1 MLNWRYHFLSLGA
14 VFLAL
19 ALGIIVGIGLSDS
32 GAIETG
38 QTDLISDIRTNLDEL
53 STRNS
58 ELERQQSISSTFQ
71 KDVYPFLIG
80 GRLQG
85 RQYALVMSS
94 TVPDEMRESVVSSI
108 NVAGA
113 QVVSTTVLDPRFDA
127 EKLAEEINAGMAADP
142 AFHAVDPVTASS
154 WAGEALATEIGKGG
168 GTRFLELLKG
178 TFVVSTGGN
187 YAAPV
192 NGVILLTYADNEQ
205 APTYADFEKAFATVL
220 RKGTVRVVAGE
231 ATTAP
236 VSEIAMFQN
245 TETSTIDNLDSRIG
259 LISLVFAL
267 GGEGGSFG
275 VKQTADMLIPILRE
289 PRPLPP
295 AAP

>member
-1 MLNWRYHFLSLGA
+1 MLNWRYHFLSLAA

-38 QTDLISDIRTNLDEL
+38 QTDLISDIRANLDEL

-58 ELERQQSISSTFQ
+58 QLEREQAINSTFQ

-94 TVPDEMRESVVSSI
+94 TVPEEIRDSVVSSI

-113 QVVSTTVLDPRFDA
+113 QVISTTVLDPRFNAGEMA
-127 EKLAEEINAGMAADP
+127 EKINEAMAADP
-142 AFHAVDPVTASS
+142 AFSKVDAATAAG
-154 WAGEALATEIGKGG
+154 WAGEALAPEIA
-168 GTRFLELLKG
+168 RVAEPRLLQLLKG
-178 TFVVSTGGN
+178 SFVTSFSGN

-205 APTYADFEKAFATVL
+205 APAYAEFEKQFVTTL
-220 RKGTVRVVAGE
+220 RKSNVRVVAGE
-231 ATTAP
+231 TTKAP

-245 TETSTIDNLDSRIG
+245 TETSTVDNLDSRIG
-259 LISLVFAL
+259 QISLVFAL

-289 PRPLPP
+289 PGPLPP
-295 AAP
+295 AGP